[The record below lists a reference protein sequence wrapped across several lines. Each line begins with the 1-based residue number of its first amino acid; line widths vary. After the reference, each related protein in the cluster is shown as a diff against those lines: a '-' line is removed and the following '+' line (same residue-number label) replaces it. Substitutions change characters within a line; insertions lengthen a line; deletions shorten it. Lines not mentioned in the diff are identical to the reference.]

1 MKLLDFLQQDRIVPQ
16 LHSTDK
22 EGALAELAEVLV
34 ATRMIKNGRE
44 AVHVLLEREKLGSTG
59 IGEGIAIP
67 HGKLKEL
74 DEVVAVFG
82 RSPDGIDFDSMDGAP
97 VHLFF
102 LLMAPENSA
111 STHLKA
117 LARISRLLKDRAF
130 REELLQADSQEALFE
145 IIAREDEKY

>member
-1 MKLLDFLQQDRIVPQ
+1 MKLLDFLPREGIIAD
-16 LHSTDK
+16 LAAKDK
-22 EGALAELAEVLV
+22 AGVLQELSAVLV
-34 ATRMIKNGRE
+34 ENGRIQSARE

-74 DEVVAVFG
+74 EDVVAVFG
-82 RSPDGIDFDSMDGAP
+82 RSSQGVEFDSMDGAP

-117 LARISRLLKDRAF
+117 LARISRLLKDRGF
-130 REELLQADSQEALFE
+130 REELLQAKSGEELYE
-145 IIAREDEKY
+145 IISREDEKY

>member
-1 MKLLDFLQQDRIVPQ
+1 MKLLDFLQKEAIAPTLVAK
-16 LHSTDK
+16 DK
-22 EGALAELAEVLV
+22 VSVLVELAQVLV
-34 ATRMIKNGRE
+34 ATGNVASAPA
-44 AVHVLLEREKLGSTG
+44 AVQVLQEREKLGSTG

-74 DEVVAVFG
+74 DQVVAVFG
-82 RSPDGIDFDSMDGAP
+82 RSTGGVEFDSMDGAP

-117 LARISRLLKDRAF
+117 LARISRLLKDRSF
-130 REELLQADSQEALFE
+130 REELLQAASRDDLFE

>member
-1 MKLLDFLQQDRIVPQ
+1 MKLLDFLKRERIVSH
-16 LHSTDK
+16 LEARDK
-22 EGALAELAEVLV
+22 EGALAELVDVLV
-34 ATRMIKNGRE
+34 ADDSVKDRAG
-44 AVHVLLEREKLGSTG
+44 AVEVLLERERLGSTG

-74 DEVVAVFG
+74 DELVAVFG
-82 RSPDGIDFDSMDGAP
+82 RSPEGLEFDSMDGAP

-130 REELLQADSQEALFE
+130 REELIQAGDQDELYA
-145 IIAREDEKY
+145 IIAREDERY